1 MLLICNIYVL
11 YERDNLQAGL
21 MFIFVCRIKF
31 GVIPL
36 QSNRHLLSASLA
48 DVLWPLAAH
57 YKYMAE
63 SPESLCLHPEK
74 ISTGKM
80 SEALSY
86 HVRKHQQVGCCRS
99 NLKGDT
105 GRGAQATCARLVL
118 TLPDTLHPLSHDQAV
133 VLLVVDAPRWQSLNG
148 VHGVW
153 DILKL
158 PVQGWF

>member
-11 YERDNLQAGL
+11 YERDHLQAGL

-31 GVIPL
+31 GIIPL
-36 QSNRHLLSASLA
+36 QSNKHLLSAS
-48 DVLWPLAAH
+48 LAAH

-63 SPESLCLHPEK
+63 SPESPCLNPEK

-80 SEALSY
+80 SETISY

-133 VLLVVDAPRWQSLNG
+133 VLLVVDAPR
-148 VHGVW
+148 
-153 DILKL
+153 
-158 PVQGWF
+158 